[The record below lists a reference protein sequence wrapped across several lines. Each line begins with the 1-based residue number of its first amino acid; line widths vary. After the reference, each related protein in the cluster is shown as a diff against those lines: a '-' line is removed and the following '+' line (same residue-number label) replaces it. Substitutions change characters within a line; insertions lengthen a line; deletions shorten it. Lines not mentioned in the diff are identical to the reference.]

1 MEFSVL
7 CFSNRFGVWAWSSK
21 RAKPDKRPKMNTFFI
36 LSPVCVQFF
45 LLNSFEKCLLWKD
58 LSHLVASFRNMRE
71 PKSPYFDGLKV
82 NKWRYP
88 KWIKYFFSQNL
99 IEHKLH
105 EWPGERFRPRWAS
118 SYCFSTDISCQMWS
132 LLNNNWSTFVEFK
145 KKWYV
150 KYRISIV
157 YFSFEI
163 QDLFCLQLYFDIQNT
178 ENLILVQRVKSQEML
193 NILYILWQCLL
204 NIKHTLLLHLFNVY
218 ILLDLQKSMI
228 NILTQEIVFH
238 QKK

>member
-1 MEFSVL
+1 MGLEFKEGQTGQTPKNEHLFYFKSCL
-7 CFSNRFGVWAWSSK
+7 CAVFSIEF
-21 RAKPDKRPKMNTFFI
+21 
-36 LSPVCVQFF
+36 
-45 LLNSFEKCLLWKD
+45 LWKMPS
-58 LSHLVASFRNMRE
+58 LEGSLTFSCSFQKYERTQ
-71 PKSPYFDGLKV
+71 SPYFDGLKV

-204 NIKHTLLLHLFNVY
+204 NIKHTLLLHLFNVH